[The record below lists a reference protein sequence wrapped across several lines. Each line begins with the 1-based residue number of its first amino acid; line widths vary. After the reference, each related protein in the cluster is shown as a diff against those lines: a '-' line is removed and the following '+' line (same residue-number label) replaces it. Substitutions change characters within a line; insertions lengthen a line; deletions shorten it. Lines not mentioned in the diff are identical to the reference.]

1 MASTVTKNKVNEYR
15 TYIHEHINELKISD
29 RKEVLQMLTYGVDDE
44 KIAEKGNGT
53 QIKFDDID
61 DTLLTNV
68 YNFVYNKIENSKDI
82 F

>member
-1 MASTVTKNKVNEYR
+1 MEETLSVNKVNTYKA
-15 TYIHEHINELKISD
+15 YIHEHINELKIND
-29 RKEVLQMLTYGVDDE
+29 RKEILQMITYSVDDE

-53 QIKFDDID
+53 QIKFDDINQV
-61 DTLLTNV
+61 LLLNI